1 MQVALRRG
9 GEQAAI
15 AEPSARAAARHR
27 ALFFMVGVLLFA
39 GVCYLAHLNSLSF
52 WEDESWMAEAVKG
65 DLVSVWQF
73 ATARGVHP
81 PLYFYIGWLYARLA
95 GNSEVALRW
104 LSGLSALL
112 GIAWTY
118 RLGAD
123 LFNRRAGAF
132 AALLA
137 AGSLFLI
144 YFARMSRQYAFFFA
158 LAAGLVWAYGRWR
171 ISVKAERPSQTR
183 WLVAIAGLQ
192 AALLY
197 THYFGVFMLP
207 VLALHAA
214 FTLPRRAWLRLWLAL
229 AAGAVLFLP
238 WVPSVLEQRARFSA
252 GLAYATKDWDAAL
265 RAYFDRVFNGSY
277 PLGILLALIGVIAVW
292 RWRRAG
298 LLLLW
303 LTLPAALALALN
315 TRYSWFIE
323 RNMIFTLGGACVLF
337 GAGLAWLSRS
347 RLGSVAAVLAAV
359 AFASLGL
366 LNYDTYWPY
375 SVLPWRDM
383 GNVVARDARPD
394 DVYVMYGEPYSIS
407 YYLNRLL
414 GRPVHVLSVAEWLQ
428 HADKPARIWLMDAH
442 YAVRFEAIDALPGDA
457 VLTRRYVLGALVT
470 EFYQR
475 PPAQPITTFG
485 GQVALGY
492 AGDVITAKPGDTLN
506 LDLWWRAIQPPQMDY
521 SVGLYLLGVD
531 GRPLAQQ
538 DGGFD
543 GGRVPATALP
553 LDRWTPDARRLT
565 VPPDLAPGEYPLV
578 VAVYDWHD
586 GSRLI
591 PERARPDSAFLLTTV
606 RVSP

>member
-9 GEQAAI
+9 GEQAAT
-15 AEPSARAAARHR
+15 AEPTPRAAARHG

-39 GVCYLAHLNSLSF
+39 SLCYLAHINSLSF

-73 ATARGVHP
+73 ATTRGVHP
-81 PLYFYIGWLYARLA
+81 PLYFYIGWLYVRLV

-137 AGSLFLI
+137 SGSLFLI
-144 YFARMSRQYAFFFA
+144 YFARMSRQYTFFFA
-158 LAAGLVWAYGRWR
+158 IAAGLVWAYGRWR
-171 ISVKAERPSQTR
+171 TAVRAERTGQNR
-183 WLVAIAGLQ
+183 WLVAIALLQ
-192 AALLY
+192 ASLLY

-207 VLALHAA
+207 VLALHGA
-214 FTLPRRAWLRLWLAL
+214 FTLPRRVWLRLWLAL
-229 AAGAVLFLP
+229 AAGAVLFIP
-238 WVPSVLEQRARFSA
+238 WVPSVLEQRSRFGN

-265 RAYFDRVFNGSY
+265 RAYLDRIFNGSY
-277 PLGILLALIGVIAVW
+277 PLGIALLIIGFVAVW

-298 LLLLW
+298 LLVLW

-315 TRYSWFIE
+315 TRYTWFIE
-323 RNMIFTLGGACVLF
+323 RNMIFTLGGACIVF
-337 GAGLAWLSRS
+337 GAGLAWLSKWRI
-347 RLGSVAAVLAAV
+347 GSVAAVAAAL
-359 AFASLGL
+359 AFAALGL
-366 LNYDTYWPY
+366 LNYDTFWPVG
-375 SVLPWRDM
+375 VLPWRNM
-383 GNVVARDARPD
+383 GDVVARDARPD
-394 DVYVMYGEPYSIS
+394 DVYVMFGEPYSIS

-414 GRPVHVLSVAEWLQ
+414 GKPIHVLSVEEWLQ
-428 HADKPARIWLMDAH
+428 HTDKPARVWLMDAH
-442 YAVRFEAIDALPGDA
+442 YAVRFEAIDALPPDA

-475 PPAQPITTFG
+475 PPAQPVTTFG
-485 GQVALGY
+485 GQIALGY
-492 AGDVITAKPGDTLN
+492 AGNPIAARPGDTLN
-506 LDLWWRAIQPPQMDY
+506 LDLWWRAARPPQMDY
-521 SVGLYLLGVD
+521 SVGLYLLGAD
-531 GRPLAQQ
+531 GHPLAQQ

-543 GGRVPATALP
+543 NGRVPATALP
-553 LDRWTPDARRLT
+553 ADRWTPDGRTLT
-565 VPPDLAPGEYPLV
+565 LPADIPPGEYPLV

-591 PERARPDSAFLLTTV
+591 PDQPRPDNAFLLTTV
-606 RVSP
+606 KVD